1 MRSPPSSPI
10 AYAGTPW
17 TLQCLPSHDACNDG
31 GAIRGTCLRRSRVG
45 KGLHCLR
52 RLRSMVPVSTQPPW
66 TSSARLRPQASARS
80 LRPHALQEGSKGV
93 RGSRGDLNLMPPSP
107 QQGTDRSP
115 RARQPSGRAR
125 PSRHRCTLLPA
136 APPLVRMAGAA
147 TPWSSSPTAVSLPWR
162 ALLHPKEAS
171 GTRRIW
177 EEFKKEEELPVNG
190 ELLWDNGTPFP
201 EPCIDRLA
209 PHIGKYEA
217 LAWLCRGLGFFAA
230 LGVAAAV
237 NDKASKIP
245 YVSVHC

>member
-1 MRSPPSSPI
+1 VDSFFVRHPSVVLPRSCDPFTSLQMPHRQSGLNQMPSNSFWIGRRPHIRVMRSPPSSPI

-107 QQGTDRSP
+107 QQGTVHS
-115 RARQPSGRAR
+115 
-125 PSRHRCTLLPA
+125 
-136 APPLVRMAGAA
+136 LV
-147 TPWSSSPTAVSLPWR
+147 
-162 ALLHPKEAS
+162 
-171 GTRRIW
+171 
-177 EEFKKEEELPVNG
+177 
-190 ELLWDNGTPFP
+190 
-201 EPCIDRLA
+201 
-209 PHIGKYEA
+209 
-217 LAWLCRGLGFFAA
+217 
-230 LGVAAAV
+230 
-237 NDKASKIP
+237 
-245 YVSVHC
+245 